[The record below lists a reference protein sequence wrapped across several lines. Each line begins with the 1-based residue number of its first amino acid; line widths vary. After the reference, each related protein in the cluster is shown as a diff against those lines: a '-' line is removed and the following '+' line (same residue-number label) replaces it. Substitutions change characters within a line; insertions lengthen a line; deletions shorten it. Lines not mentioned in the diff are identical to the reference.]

1 MTIKDFD
8 KFFQKSILVWGS
20 QNFRSFSWRES
31 TNPYHFL
38 VVEILLQKTKAEQV
52 EEIFSKFIKKYPN
65 IKSLAKSNIN
75 DLIEIVKPLGL
86 YYRAERLKGTAQ
98 QIENDFNGTIPENEK
113 ELILLNG
120 VGKYIARAIL
130 CFGFNKKVSIMDVN
144 IGRILIR
151 FFGLQEPKRIRDS
164 KDLWGKADIL
174 LPNKDIRKFNLY
186 LLDFGSLICE
196 KRKPKCNICPLN
208 YHCAFFKKSKK
219 IIDKTN
225 KY

>member
-1 MTIKDFD
+1 MTIKDLN
-8 KFFQKSILVWGS
+8 KILQKSILKWGS

-38 VVEILLQKTKAEQV
+38 IVEILLQKTKAEQV
-52 EEIFSKFIKKYPN
+52 EEIFNKLIKKYPD

-75 DLIEIVKPLGL
+75 DLMEIVKPLGL

-113 ELILLNG
+113 ELLLLNG

-144 IGRILIR
+144 VGRILIR
-151 FFGLQEPKRIRDS
+151 FFGLDEPKRIRNS
-164 KDLWGKADIL
+164 KKLWQKADLL
-174 LPNKDIRKFNLY
+174 LPDDKYREYNLY
-186 LLDFGSLICE
+186 LLDFGSIVCRKRNPICSTCLLNIN
-196 KRKPKCNICPLN
+196 CN
-208 YHCAFFKKSKK
+208 YYQKH
-219 IIDKTN
+219 II
-225 KY
+225 